1 MMLAVLSIVN
11 ESDSQTHF
19 RTTGALANL
28 EWDVR
33 AQQGG
38 AQ

>member
-1 MMLAVLSIVN
+1 MILVVLSVVN
-11 ESDSQTHF
+11 ESDPQTHF